1 MPSSLRKKAAARKK
15 VAKKKVPARKKAAVR
30 KKVPVK
36 KKVAKFLCDARND
49 AENRSLNVRHL
60 ELGFS
65 FF

>member
-1 MPSSLRKKAAARKK
+1 MPTSLRQKAAARKK
-15 VAKKKVPARKKAAVR
+15 VAKKKAAARKKVL
-30 KKVPVK
+30 VK

-65 FF
+65 FFLI